1 MAHWSRGPAPSTT
14 KGDRMSDYYA
24 MGPDHEAHLT
34 RLKTRLLADL
44 DAKYRAGQA
53 HHGGRVWEKPG
64 MLEAAYE
71 EVLDLAVYLLV
82 LMEQRDEKR
91 RITGRDT

>member
-1 MAHWSRGPAPSTT
+1 MP
-14 KGDRMSDYYA
+14 DEYYA
-24 MGPDHEAHLT
+24 MGPDHEAHLQRIQT
-34 RLKTRLLADL
+34 RLAKDL
-44 DAKYRAGQA
+44 DAKYRAGQE

-82 LMEQRDEKR
+82 LLEQRDSAR